1 MKTPFSILCISDLH
15 FNNEKL
21 DPVKKLGEDLLRFTK
36 EENHA
41 ERLRWL
47 PSYLV
52 IAGDIAN
59 KGNLDYSQPTQHIN
73 DLLQVLGLSGNHVI
87 LVPGNHDKNTKGI
100 DLSAYKNEIEIFK
113 QYQKH
118 ESVDCVQKFH
128 DYYSNKFKHY
138 IEFGK
143 QYLSDPS
150 DAQCKEYQ
158 YQKPELLLP
167 EKNPDFGIKLLSG
180 VRHFKEDSL
189 CFVIVNTEWL
199 YIPPSSILKEKCEN
213 TDCGIEKRIP
223 EIKRLLSIKENCKLC
238 VPLINDAYNVINDK
252 DHKGCTIVTVM
263 HRDFK
268 DLTWLE
274 NNHTDLAQKDPI
286 QQIEAFSDI
295 ILTGHEHTVTV
306 ENPSYMKN
314 SIQHFKLGSTGR
326 DPYASNEEPIRT
338 ACLIR
343 INPASEQVEML
354 TASYDGIHN
363 AWSFHENETSFPL
376 RQKYTWRD
384 NLSVDDTNKRIII
397 KAKDSSN
404 ESVIKEIRTHFDP
417 NNAKSLAFCVFRL
430 RINDLEKDLDK
441 AYFEWKEKTKPLF
454 IVIYRIIEKSE
465 ENKHV
470 DDSIDGFIYQFE
482 KKHIKDCLCNRIII
496 RKVDV
501 VIPHLV

>member
-36 EENHA
+36 EGNHA
-41 ERLRWL
+41 EKLQWL

-73 DLLQVLGLSGNHVI
+73 DLLQVLGLSRDHVI

-100 DLSAYKNEIEIFK
+100 DLLAYRNEIKLFE

-118 ESVDCVQKFH
+118 ESAGCVQEFH
-128 DYYSNKFKHY
+128 DYYANKFKPY
-138 IEFGK
+138 IDFGK

-150 DAQCKEYQ
+150 DVQCKEYQ

-167 EKNPDFGIKLLSG
+167 MNNPDFGIRLLSG

-199 YIPPSSILKEKCEN
+199 YIPPSSILKEKCDN
-213 TDCGIEKRIP
+213 TTDCGIEKKVRG
-223 EIKRLLSIKENCKLC
+223 IKRLLSIKENCKLC
-238 VPLINDAYNVINDK
+238 VPLINDAYNLIKK
-252 DHKGCTIVTVM
+252 DYKDCTIVTVM

-268 DLTWLE
+268 DLTWFE
-274 NNHTDLAQKDPI
+274 NNHTNLAQKNPI

-295 ILTGHEHTVTV
+295 ILTGHEHTVTI

-314 SIQHFKLGSTGR
+314 KIQHFKLGSTGR
-326 DPYASNEEPIRT
+326 DPYESSEEPVRT

-354 TASYDGIHN
+354 TASYDGINN
-363 AWSFHENETSFPL
+363 AWSFYENEEIFPL
-376 RQKYTWRD
+376 RQKYTWSEELAID
-384 NLSVDDTNKRIII
+384 NTGKRIII

-404 ESVIKEIRTHFDP
+404 EIVIKEIRAHFDP
-417 NNAKSLAFCVFRL
+417 NDEKSLSFCIFRV
-430 RINDLEKDLDK
+430 RINDLEKDLNN
-441 AYFEWKEKTKPLF
+441 AYLKWKEKTKPLF
-454 IVIYRIIEKSE
+454 IVIYRIIEKTE
-465 ENKHV
+465 ENKHI
-470 DDSIDGFIYQFE
+470 DDRIDNFIYQFE
-482 KKHIKDCLCNRIII
+482 KKHVKDCLCNRIII

-501 VIPHLV
+501 IIPNLV